1 MFDGDNV
8 TVSIQVEK
16 SKQEYMEEGTNVEKY
31 ISSTVCDKNC
41 IDVTRNNDY
50 PGVDFL
56 IYDGE
61 LDVKN
66 SWNTENWGNKKLRE
80 SRNIKIWYRKNKNGS
95 CNWHTFPYK
104 SNLLSENGFRS
115 FTNQEHIPT
124 LESCFG

>member
-8 TVSIQVEK
+8 AMSIQVEK

-31 ISSTVCDKNC
+31 ISLTVCDKNC

-56 IYDGE
+56 IYDEE